1 MNKIIRKQ
9 QFSEKVFCLE
19 VEAPLIARSC
29 RPGNFII
36 VRVDNHSER
45 VPYTIAKSD
54 PVKGTLTMVIQE
66 VGRSSTKLCQL
77 NEGDEIVDIVGP
89 LGTPS
94 HIENYGTIICAGGG
108 IGIAAILP
116 ILTALKQAGNR
127 VISVLAGR
135 TKELVIMVDDVKKYS
150 DEVIIMTDDGSYG
163 EKGVIT
169 VGVEKVI
176 QREHVDKV
184 LAIGPPIMMK
194 FTSLLAKKY
203 GIPNDVSLNTI
214 MVDGTGMCGACRLTI
229 GGKTRFVCIDGPE
242 FDGDLVDWDE
252 MFKRMGTFKDIETS
266 PNPSEGGECLA
277 ENKSGNEVQG
287 KSGDCC
293 YSEKNKSANNDE
305 NTSSPTA
312 HLSEK
317 LEGADW
323 RTTLRKELKPKER
336 TAIER
341 VKMPELDADYRA
353 KTRLEEVNIGL
364 SPEMAMQEAKRCLDC
379 PKPSCVEG
387 CPVNIHIPDFIK
399 NIERGDFLEAA
410 KILKETSA
418 LPAVCGRVCPQE
430 KQCESRC
437 IHLKMN
443 SPAVAIGYLER
454 FAADYERE
462 SGHMALPDV
471 APSNGIKVAVI
482 GSGPAG
488 LSFAGDMAKRGF
500 EVYVFEALHEIG
512 GVLKYGIPEF
522 RLPNKIVDVEI
533 DNLRRIGVHFQTDT
547 IVGKTISIEDL
558 KEKGFKGIFVGSG
571 AGLPNFMG
579 IPGENAINILSS
591 NEYLTRVNLMDAA
604 NPETDTPIIMGK
616 KVLVI
621 GGGNTA
627 MDSCRTAKRLG
638 ADVTLVYR
646 RSEAE
651 MPARLEEVKHA
662 KEEGINFLTL
672 HNPQEY
678 KADEKGRVCAAVLDV
693 MKLGEPDASGRCRPE
708 LTGETV
714 TVECDQVIV
723 AVGVSPNPLVPKSVK
738 GLELGRKDTIVVNEQ
753 MQSSQPEIFAG
764 GDIVRGGAT
773 VILAMGDG
781 RRAAANMAEQLLAAH

>member
-1 MNKIIRKQ
+1 
-9 QFSEKVFCLE
+9 
-19 VEAPLIARSC
+19 
-29 RPGNFII
+29 
-36 VRVDNHSER
+36 
-45 VPYTIAKSD
+45 
-54 PVKGTLTMVIQE
+54 
-66 VGRSSTKLCQL
+66 
-77 NEGDEIVDIVGP
+77 
-89 LGTPS
+89 
-94 HIENYGTIICAGGG
+94 
-108 IGIAAILP
+108 
-116 ILTALKQAGNR
+116 
-127 VISVLAGR
+127 
-135 TKELVIMVDDVKKYS
+135 
-150 DEVIIMTDDGSYG
+150 
-163 EKGVIT
+163 
-169 VGVEKVI
+169 
-176 QREHVDKV
+176 
-184 LAIGPPIMMK
+184 
-194 FTSLLAKKY
+194 
-203 GIPNDVSLNTI
+203 
-214 MVDGTGMCGACRLTI
+214 
-229 GGKTRFVCIDGPE
+229 
-242 FDGDLVDWDE
+242 
-252 MFKRMGTFKDIETS
+252 MG
-266 PNPSEGGECLA
+266 
-277 ENKSGNEVQG
+277 NKSGKDTQG
-287 KSGDCC
+287 KNGDCC
-293 YSEKNKSANNDE
+293 DSEKNKSTNNEGD
-305 NTSSPTA
+305 SPSTTT
-312 HLSEK
+312 HLSEDM
-317 LEGADW
+317 ADDAW
-323 RTTLRKELKPKER
+323 RTTLRKALKPKER

-364 SPEMAMQEAKRCLDC
+364 TPEMAMQEAKRCLDC

-387 CPVNIHIPDFIK
+387 CPVNIQIPDFIK

-437 IHLKMN
+437 IHLKMD

-471 APSNGIKVAVI
+471 APANGIKVAVI

-500 EVYVFEALHEIG
+500 DVYVFEALHEIG

-547 IVGKTISIEDL
+547 IVGKTISIEEL

-738 GLELGRKDTIVVNEQ
+738 GLELGRKDTIAVNEQ
-753 MQSSQPEIFAG
+753 MQSSQPEIYAG

-781 RRAAANMAEQLLAAH
+781 RRAAANMAEQLLA